1 MVKESGYLR
10 SRQGCKSAEPL
21 YVVRATDTIARNESN
36 LRCFFHATSNTV
48 RAWMRCT
55 LNACVRWPQKL
66 VGTGKTAAI
75 AGRATTVESFA
86 TVRGQRNSE
95 IACPLIRK
103 VKVLQGTV
111 IVERY
116 PPLLG
121 LCFGMPNSLGILGS
135 TSFKTYSISKPSRHC
150 HNLISDFRIS

>member
-21 YVVRATDTIARNESN
+21 YVLRATDYY
-36 LRCFFHATSNTV
+36 C
-48 RAWMRCT
+48 CT
-55 LNACVRWPQKL
+55 ERKQCALLLSHYFRYCTCLDAMHIVCKRKMTTKA
-66 VGTGKTAAI
+66 GGD
-75 AGRATTVESFA
+75 AGRATVECFA
-86 TVRGQRNSE
+86 AVRGQRNSE

-103 VKVLQGTV
+103 VKVLQRTV

-135 TSFKTYSISKPSRHC
+135 TGTSFKTYSLSKPLRHC
-150 HNLISDFRIS
+150 HNLISDFRRS